1 MSLLIRSPF
10 LSAGKE
16 SDDSIPPFLL
26 ILPHQQHVISDCGV
40 CLRLMLQSRRNNERV
55 RRDGGTGRWGS
66 EEESHGRVLTDQS
79 IDISTWLNLK
89 KVCTSRRIEDG
100 DGVNK
105 TDLTSLLLS
114 LPALF
119 DSSFPLYPSLSRL
132 PPGRLGLLTPCE
144 S

>member
-1 MSLLIRSPF
+1 MEEREEGGHAREGEAESSRPRTSVKACLYSVRKKNFNMSLLIRSPF

-40 CLRLMLQSRRNNERV
+40 CLWLMLQSRRNNERV

-89 KVCTSRRIEDG
+89 KVCT
-100 DGVNK
+100 
-105 TDLTSLLLS
+105 
-114 LPALF
+114 
-119 DSSFPLYPSLSRL
+119 
-132 PPGRLGLLTPCE
+132 
-144 S
+144 